1 MLRDAQNKA
10 DLTITDA
17 QIKADN
23 LTEKANRE
31 IELRHSEAELIKHEV
46 SEFKLKVMR
55 MYRTHLELI
64 NALPSESDTPIAE
77 TEDVSVSA
85 DETPEPKAETQ
96 QENVVE
102 EAPLPLFESNIAV
115 QPLDEWWEAS
125 APLPLEPK
133 EETVQTSQDKVV
145 KEPETEDKA
154 EILVENE
161 TKDQVAATVMLNLRY
176 NQKTGEYE
184 PIDAPKSFDLS
195 DFSAEQNEKGSI
207 KFGAAYD
214 ISTDS
219 FKDGTSRHGSKKR

>member
-1 MLRDAQNKA
+1 MKFLS
-10 DLTITDA
+10 L
-17 QIKADN
+17 N
-23 LTEKANRE
+23 L
-31 IELRHSEAELIKHEV
+31 
-46 SEFKLKVMR
+46 KLC
-55 MYRTHLELI
+55 EC
-64 NALPSESDTPIAE
+64 SDTPIAE